1 MRIMNKII
9 DRYILKEIAFPFF
22 MILFIL
28 TFVLLMGKILQLMD
42 LMVNKGIRVTDIA
55 LLVIY
60 LMPSFLLFTIPISL
74 FVAIMMGLGRL
85 SGDNELLVLKAA
97 GLSLH
102 RLARPI
108 LVAVAA
114 CFLLTAVTSYYLAPY
129 GNFAVKTLLF
139 DLARQKASVGI
150 KEKVFN
156 DEFSGILLYADR
168 VPVSGEH
175 MEGVLISDTRNTA
188 EQRTI
193 IAERAYLV
201 ADPRAMTVTLRLENG
216 ATHSV
221 DRNLNNYRRMDFGR
235 YDLKLD
241 FGTAMAG
248 DAEKTKASTEMTV
261 GEMVRRMR
269 DKKLKD
275 EDLRELAIEI
285 NKKFSIPFS
294 TLVFGI
300 LGIPLGIRKHRTV
313 KYWGFTIGLAVVIT
327 YYLLRLGGRAL
338 AETGRLTPFIGAWT
352 PNIILGVAG
361 IWLFMRAAAE
371 KPLWTGFRGRRAGP

>member
-55 LLVIY
+55 LLVMY

-114 CFLLTAVTSYYLAPY
+114 CFLLTALTSYYLAPQ

-241 FGTAMAG
+241 FGAAMAG

-327 YYLLRLGGRAL
+327 YYLLRLGGEAL
-338 AETGRLTPFIGAWT
+338 AETGRLTPFIGAWA

-371 KPLWTGFRGRRAGP
+371 KPLWTGFRGRRASP

>member
-1 MRIMNKII
+1 MNKII

-114 CFLLTAVTSYYLAPY
+114 CFLLTAVTSYYLAPH

-241 FGTAMAG
+241 FGAAMAG

-327 YYLLRLGGRAL
+327 YYLLRLGGEAL
-338 AETGRLTPFIGAWT
+338 AETGRLTPFIGAWA

-371 KPLWTGFRGRRAGP
+371 KPLWTGFRGRRASP

>member
-1 MRIMNKII
+1 MNKII

-114 CFLLTAVTSYYLAPY
+114 CFLLTALTSYYLAPQ

-139 DLARQKASVGI
+139 DMARQKASAGI

-241 FGTAMAG
+241 FGAAMAG

-327 YYLLRLGGRAL
+327 YYLLRLGGEAL
-338 AETGRLTPFIGAWT
+338 AETGRLTPFIGAWA

-371 KPLWTGFRGRRAGP
+371 KPLWTGFRGRRASP

>member
-1 MRIMNKII
+1 MKKII

-327 YYLLRLGGRAL
+327 YYLLRLGGEAL
-338 AETGRLTPFIGAWT
+338 AETGRLTPFIGAWA

-361 IWLFMRAAAE
+361 IWLFMRATAE
-371 KPLWTGFRGRRAGP
+371 KPLWTGFRGRRASP

>member
-114 CFLLTAVTSYYLAPY
+114 CFLLTAVTSYYLAPH

-241 FGTAMAG
+241 FGAAMAG

-327 YYLLRLGGRAL
+327 YYLLRLGGEAL
-338 AETGRLTPFIGAWT
+338 AETGRLTPFIGAWA

-371 KPLWTGFRGRRAGP
+371 KPLWTGFRGRRASP